1 MKKLKTALAALVVAV
16 MLAVT
21 FVPVF
26 AASYETIHLATNQ
39 YWTKALGATHNTNY
53 SLCGAMCHSVSP
65 ISGDDNFHK
74 IQCRVTNTYA
84 VSIGTRDFYRLT
96 EGATTYTEITIK
108 EGYLNTSNI
117 FFQFRGNSSAQATA
131 VVSYTGTIVK

>member
-39 YWTKALGATHNTNY
+39 YWTKAFGATHDTNY

-117 FFQFRGNSSAQATA
+117 YFHFRGNSPEQAVA

>member
-39 YWTKALGATHNTNY
+39 YWTKAFGATHDTNY

-117 FFQFRGNSSAQATA
+117 FFQFRGNSPEQAVA

>member
-39 YWTKALGATHNTNY
+39 YWTKAFGAAHNTNY
-53 SLCGAMCHSVSP
+53 YLCGAKCHSVAP
-65 ISGDDNFHK
+65 YSGVDLFRRV
-74 IQCRVTNTYA
+74 QCKVANTYGET
-84 VSIGTRDFYRLT
+84 IGDEDVYTLV
-96 EGATTYTEITIK
+96 EGATDFTEIK
-108 EGYLNTSNI
+108 SKDGKLNTPTVY
-117 FFQFRGNSSAQATA
+117 FHFRGNSPEQAVA

>member
-26 AASYETIHLATNQ
+26 AASYETIHLAPSQ
-39 YWTKALGATHNTNY
+39 YWTKAFGATHNTNY

-84 VSIGTRDFYRLT
+84 VSIGTRDFYRLY
-96 EGATTYTEITIK
+96 EGATAYTEITIK
-108 EGYLNTSNI
+108 EGYLNTSDI